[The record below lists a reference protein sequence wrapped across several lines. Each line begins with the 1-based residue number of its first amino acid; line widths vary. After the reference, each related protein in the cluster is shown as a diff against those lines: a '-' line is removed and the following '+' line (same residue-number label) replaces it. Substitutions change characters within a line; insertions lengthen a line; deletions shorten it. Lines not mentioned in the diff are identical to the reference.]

1 MSNPSNTMWKDSLGS
16 NVNSKKS
23 QHAIFQ
29 DAILHY
35 EYFQENWKVSFE
47 FLTHEAIFD
56 TNGIVMF

>member
-1 MSNPSNTMWKDSLGS
+1 MWKVSLGS

-47 FLTHEAIFD
+47 FLTYEAIFD